1 MKRLALA
8 TISIAALAFA
18 ACSQGGPSGEAAL
31 QPSDAE
37 INTLAENFQLTD
49 QKHDAWE
56 LRYFADAPAIVL
68 VSHKLGDAVSTGSA
82 VELEAMQSAYKD
94 KGVEIFMINS
104 DPGVTRAAV
113 AEEATAKGYPSVRVL
128 LDEYQLVGE
137 NLGVT
142 QSGEAFVIDP
152 KTWKVVYHG
161 PLDDRFAA
169 EGVKKA
175 TIHPVTAA
183 LDSLLA
189 GQPVELA
196 SYKTT
201 GAAIAFPERDNKAAH
216 ANISY
221 VNDVAPMLVAQCAS
235 CHTQGGIAP
244 FAMNSYDMVKGFAP
258 MIREA
263 VRTDRMPPFFAD
275 RHTGTWKHDGNL
287 SPDQIKTLI
296 HWIEAGAPRG
306 EGEDPLPTA
315 VKPAPEWPLG
325 KPDLVLNVP
334 SFDVPETGVV
344 DYQYPA
350 VKNPLTETKWL
361 RAATVLPSARTNVHH
376 VLSGWMEKMPKDGA
390 PASQA
395 NWRGSMGSYTPG
407 QEAQILPD
415 NSGVELPPGGA
426 IGFQM
431 HYTTSGKAD
440 TDKTKIGLYFHE
452 KPPTFIK
459 RSSVIID
466 ATIELKP
473 QTANLREVAYM
484 TFPKEATLYT
494 VYPHA
499 HYRGVQA
506 SLEAHYP
513 DGTKELILDLPKYD
527 FNWQRDYD
535 LAEPKIIP
543 PGTRMVA
550 RFTYDNSTRNH
561 ANPDPNKTVTWGDQ
575 TFEEMFYMRMNYR
588 WNDETLENR
597 VGEKYDGQLMQS
609 LMTGMVDDDLNG
621 KVEGEENIKFANA
634 MKMFAAMA
642 GGGGPAPAAAPTPA
656 AGTGG
661 QP

>member
-1 MKRLALA
+1 MKRFALA
-8 TISIAALAFA
+8 TISLAALSFA
-18 ACSQGGPSGEAAL
+18 ACSQAPSGEAAL
-31 QPSDAE
+31 QASDAE
-37 INTLAENFQLTD
+37 INKLAENFQLID
-49 QKHDAWE
+49 QNHDAYE
-56 LRYFADAPAIVL
+56 LRYYADAPAIIL
-68 VSHKLGDAVSTGSA
+68 ASHKLGDATSKGTA
-82 VELEAMQSAYKD
+82 VELQALQAEYKD

-104 DPGVTRAAV
+104 DPGVTREQVAAEA
-113 AEEATAKGYPSVRVL
+113 AEAGYPDVRVL
-128 LDEYQLVGE
+128 LDEFQLVGE
-137 NLGVT
+137 NLGVRQT
-142 QSGEAFVIDP
+142 GEVFVISP
-152 KTWKVVYHG
+152 KSWQVVYHG
-161 PLDDRFAA
+161 PIDDRFAA

-175 TIHPVTAA
+175 TIHPVADTLAKLTA
-183 LDSLLA
+183 
-189 GQPVELA
+189 GEEVTLA

-201 GAAIAFPERDNKAAH
+201 GAEIDFPERDVDHSK
-216 ANISY
+216 ISF
-221 VNDVAPMLVAQCAS
+221 VNDVAPMLVEKCAS

-244 FAMNSYDMVKGFAP
+244 FAMTSYDVVKGFSP

-275 RHTGTWKHDGNL
+275 RHTGTWKHDENL
-287 SPDQIKTLI
+287 TAEETKTLV

-325 KPDLVLNVP
+325 KPDLVLTLP
-334 SFDVPETGVV
+334 TFDVPASGVV

-350 VKNPLTETKWL
+350 VKNPLKETKWL
-361 RAATVLPSARTNVHH
+361 RASTIIPGARTNVHH
-376 VLSGWMEKMPKDGA
+376 VLSGWMKEMPKDGS

-395 NWRGSMGSYTPG
+395 AWRGSMGSYTPG
-407 QEAQILPD
+407 AEAQVLPD
-415 NSGVELPPGGA
+415 KSGVELPAGGA

-440 TDKTKIGLYFHE
+440 EDATRIGLYFHD
-452 KPPTFIK
+452 KPPEYIK
-459 RSSVIID
+459 RMSVIAD
-466 ATIELKP
+466 PTIELKP
-473 QTANLREVAYM
+473 GLADQREIAYM
-484 TFPKEATLYT
+484 VFPKDATLYT

-506 SLEAHYP
+506 SLTAEYP

-535 LAEPKIIP
+535 FVEPKQIP
-543 PGTRMVA
+543 AGTRMVA
-550 RFTYDNSTRNH
+550 RFKYDNSTRNH

-597 VGEKYDGQLMQS
+597 VGDKYDAMMMQS

-621 KVEGEENIKFANA
+621 KVEGEENAKFAKA
-634 MKMFAAMA
+634 MQMFASQL
-642 GGGGPAPAAAPTPA
+642 GGQRDAAKTDTTS
-656 AGTGG
+656 GTGG